1 MFRKKIPYSRQKIF
15 KEDIK
20 AVNKVLKSDFLTQGP
35 VVGQFEKKICSMVK
49 AKYAVGVNSATSA
62 LHISCLA
69 LNLGKKDIIW
79 TVPITFVAS
88 ANCGLYCG
96 AKIDFVDI
104 DKDTFNIDVNKL
116 EKKLQKVKKKP
127 KILVTVHLGGQPT
140 VQEKIWKLARK
151 YKFFVIEDASHSLG
165 ASRKNNPIG
174 NCRWSDI
181 TVFSFHPVK
190 IITTGEGGMAL
201 TNNKKIFEKINIL
214 KNHGIIRNR
223 SKLKKK
229 NYHFWYYE
237 QQMLGY
243 NYRLSD
249 ISAALGLSQ
258 LTKLKKFVKI
268 RNQLAK
274 NYNNLI
280 MKMPVKRQK
289 IDKNNISSYHLYII
303 LLDLK
308 KIKKNYNKIFSSL
321 RKKGILINL
330 HYLPVHL
337 QPYFKK
343 LGFKKGNFPVSEDYS
358 SRAISLPIYPD
369 LKFEKQKK
377 IIKILKKIIS

>member
-1 MFRKKIPYSRQKIF
+1 
-15 KEDIK
+15 
-20 AVNKVLKSDFLTQGP
+20 
-35 VVGQFEKKICSMVK
+35 
-49 AKYAVGVNSATSA
+49 
-62 LHISCLA
+62 
-69 LNLGKKDIIW
+69 
-79 TVPITFVAS
+79 
-88 ANCGLYCG
+88 
-96 AKIDFVDI
+96 
-104 DKDTFNIDVNKL
+104 
-116 EKKLQKVKKKP
+116 
-127 KILVTVHLGGQPT
+127 
-140 VQEKIWKLARK
+140 
-151 YKFFVIEDASHSLG
+151 
-165 ASRKNNPIG
+165 
-174 NCRWSDI
+174 
-181 TVFSFHPVK
+181 
-190 IITTGEGGMAL
+190 
-201 TNNKKIFEKINIL
+201 
-214 KNHGIIRNR
+214 
-223 SKLKKK
+223 
-229 NYHFWYYE
+229 
-237 QQMLGY
+237 MLGY

-308 KIKKNYNKIFSSL
+308 KIKKNYNQIFSSL